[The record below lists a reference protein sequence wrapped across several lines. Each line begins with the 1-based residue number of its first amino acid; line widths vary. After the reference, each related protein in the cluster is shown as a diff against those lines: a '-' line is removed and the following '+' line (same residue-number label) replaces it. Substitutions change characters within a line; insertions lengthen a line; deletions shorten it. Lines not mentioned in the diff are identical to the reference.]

1 MNRLNWRCYLKLI
14 YYSLTLILGVRSTP
28 RASGFTLSTFFFL
41 AFMILG
47 RVAYLG
53 SLSLRSAERTAGRL
67 ILIVSRPPSTSRVTV
82 RPASVFS
89 TLDAKTP

>member
-1 MNRLNWRCYLKLI
+1 M
-14 YYSLTLILGVRSTP
+14 ILGVRSTP
-28 RASGFTLSTFFFL
+28 RESGFTLSTFFFF

-53 SLSLRSAERTAGRL
+53 SFNLRSAESTAGRL
-67 ILIVSRPPSTSRVTV
+67 ILTVSRPPSTSRVTV

-89 TLDAKTP
+89 TLEAKTPYKMILLIEFKVRV